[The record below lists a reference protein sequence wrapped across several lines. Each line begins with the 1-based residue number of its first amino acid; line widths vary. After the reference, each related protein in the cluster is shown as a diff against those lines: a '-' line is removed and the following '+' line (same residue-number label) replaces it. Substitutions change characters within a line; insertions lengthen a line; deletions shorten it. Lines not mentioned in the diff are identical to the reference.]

1 MLTLLNRV
9 ISERIKK
16 IQEQL
21 DPILKIRG
29 YLIAIECLLTTDEKL
44 HYLRSQYLF
53 NNLSHHN
60 IEIVN

>member
-21 DPILKIRG
+21 DPILKIRE
-29 YLIAIECLLTTDEKL
+29 YLIVIECLLMTDEKL
-44 HYLRSQYLF
+44 HYLRSQYLL
-53 NNLSHHN
+53 NLSHHN